1 MIVSRSVLRADHLW
15 RITSTHIVSYVTR
28 PSELIQRLCLHNGL
42 NNLRKMGK
50 GERAHH
56 LDNTKKL
63 KTTDLIWRPV
73 CSQTSADDVEEN
85 FNLIDGSE
93 DSNVE
98 CGTSGCVVNVVD
110 TIKDSGKA
118 VVQSESAAISEITS
132 DYYVDGVVGT
142 NSMQC
147 FGKHAVSINVGASLM
162 WFIKGKRGMTQKNLE
177 EEMGV
182 KIKFPSSKEEETI
195 IIEGNSLDSVKRASE
210 KVQIIVDEAV
220 KSPSLN
226 YSHFVSLP
234 LAIHPEL
241 VDKLVN
247 FQNFILGTAGSKPAE
262 CLDSHGA
269 EDNSDEVND
278 QQKTSDA
285 EVKLED
291 NLTNLGIDQS
301 IFNKPKTFHLTVLM
315 LKLWNKDRV
324 KQAADVLKEISP
336 KVVQALDGRPVFV
349 RLKGL
354 ETMRGSLAKARVL
367 YAPVEEIGGKER
379 LLRACQVIIDAYVE
393 AGLVLEKDAYQKL
406 KLHATVMNASHRRS
420 KTRSRKFD
428 SFDARTIVKQY
439 GSEVWGEYLIR
450 EVHLSQRFVFDEN
463 GYYHCCTSIP
473 LPGHSQVE

>member
-98 CGTSGCVVNVVD
+98 CGTSGCVLNVVD

-132 DYYVDGVVGT
+132 DYDVDGVVGT

-247 FQNFILGTAGSKPAE
+247 FQNFILGIAGSKPAE

-285 EVKLED
+285 EVKLEGENENKRVKVVTNDIPLTSYRPKASKSPSESD

-379 LLRACQVIIDAYVE
+379 LLRACRI
-393 AGLVLEKDAYQKL
+393 
-406 KLHATVMNASHRRS
+406 HR
-420 KTRSRKFD
+420 
-428 SFDARTIVKQY
+428 
-439 GSEVWGEYLIR
+439 
-450 EVHLSQRFVFDEN
+450 
-463 GYYHCCTSIP
+463 C
-473 LPGHSQVE
+473 